1 MKSAE
6 IREAFLRFFEEK
18 GHTRVPSSS
27 LIPANDPTLL
37 FTNAG
42 MNQFKDCFLGLEKRA
57 YTRATT
63 SQKCVRAGGK
73 HNDLENVGYTARHH
87 TFFEMLGNF
96 SFGDYFKRDAIT
108 YAWEFLTS
116 EKWLNLP
123 KEKLW
128 VTVYA
133 SDDEAYDIWTQ
144 EVGVPAE
151 RMVRIGD
158 NKGAPYASDNFWAM
172 GDTGPCGPCTEIF
185 FDHGEHIWGG
195 PPGSPEED
203 GDRYIE
209 IWNNVFMQF
218 NRTADGVLHPFLV
231 AQPKQAPQEVNLAV
245 EIPAGSFTKYEIKE
259 DGLVHVDRFQSMPVA
274 YPANY
279 GSMPRTLAGDNDPL
293 DALVLTREPLHPGVI
308 VRFRPIGYLK
318 MVDGGE
324 HDEKIIGVPTDKV
337 DPTYANIRDL
347 ADLPEIERQRIEAF
361 FRVYKDLPA
370 GRNPVQLNGWGN
382 AAEARTL
389 ISEAMKR
396 FEK

>member
-1 MKSAE
+1 MNRAVVLLAGLVAASLAYAG
-6 IREAFLRFFEEK
+6 EA
-18 GHTRVPSSS
+18 V
-27 LIPANDPTLL
+27 
-37 FTNAG
+37 
-42 MNQFKDCFLGLEKRA
+42 
-57 YTRATT
+57 
-63 SQKCVRAGGK
+63 V
-73 HNDLENVGYTARHH
+73 
-87 TFFEMLGNF
+87 
-96 SFGDYFKRDAIT
+96 
-108 YAWEFLTS
+108 
-116 EKWLNLP
+116 
-123 KEKLW
+123 
-128 VTVYA
+128 
-133 SDDEAYDIWTQ
+133 
-144 EVGVPAE
+144 
-151 RMVRIGD
+151 
-158 NKGAPYASDNFWAM
+158 
-172 GDTGPCGPCTEIF
+172 
-185 FDHGEHIWGG
+185 
-195 PPGSPEED
+195 
-203 GDRYIE
+203 
-209 IWNNVFMQF
+209 
-218 NRTADGVLHPFLV
+218 HPFLA
-231 AQPKQAPQEVNLAV
+231 AQSPKVPEEAVLAV
-245 EIPAGSFTKYEIKE
+245 EIPAGSFTKYEINE
-259 DGLVHVDRFQSMPVA
+259 EGLLFVDRFQSMPVA